1 MLNIY
6 ISISFFECLRCITSS
21 STRNTINTLRP
32 IVNSFLKR
40 TTKKPAGIPAGFFA
54 PSKTVRS
61 VIEITLQNH
70 IVLQGLKLQSHS
82 VKLLSLLIIR
92 R

>member
-6 ISISFFECLRCITSS
+6 ISISFFECLQCITSS

-40 TTKKPAGIPAGFFA
+40 TTKKPAGIPAGFA

-70 IVLQGLKLQSHS
+70 IVLQVLELQSHS